1 LIEQP
6 YQVEAQATTLN
17 IESIMKLSNTS
28 LIKGLSVKESIVA
41 AINEMFNERASAD
54 FINSL
59 VVEGFVGSCIE
70 VEEKGDST
78 YTYTSKSYFVATQ
91 VIGTDFV
98 RVDYCSESELVWDK

>member
-1 LIEQP
+1 
-6 YQVEAQATTLN
+6 
-17 IESIMKLSNTS
+17 MKLSNTS

-91 VIGTDFV
+91 VLVLTLFVLITAVSLNWYGTNND
-98 RVDYCSESELVWDK
+98 SK